1 MRNGHRQTDLR
12 PEYELP
18 APRGRA
24 RAAVD
29 ALLFLAAILTVAGVA
44 FSTRPA
50 ATANVTIVSSELKAR

>member
-1 MRNGHRQTDLR
+1 MAKASV
-12 PEYELP
+12 P
-18 APRGRA
+18 APAATGRGRA